1 MNKPASVTKMG
12 TPSIHPSMLAPLLH
26 MFLCFT
32 FYFFTVALMRMRNV
46 ILERERHTTWV
57 AQLLESKS

>member
-1 MNKPASVTKMG
+1 
-12 TPSIHPSMLAPLLH
+12 
-26 MFLCFT
+26 
-32 FYFFTVALMRMRNV
+32 LMRMRNE